1 MKGKSKALHI
11 NLDAGEGLV
20 DEQPLYPYVHA
31 LNIACGGHAGDAES
45 IAKTIQAGAA
55 LGLDLGAH
63 PSYPD
68 REHFGRHTLE
78 MSRESLKQSLN
89 KQLELFDSQCKQ
101 LNSQWT
107 HIKAHGALYNDMA
120 QNASL
125 TEVYLEAIAPFSS
138 GRILYVQEHSVL
150 AQKAKDKGL
159 KCYHEYFIDRRYADR
174 TRLLSRSDRRA
185 IISTPEEGLTQLRLM
200 QSGILED
207 VTQGRHSIEP
217 HTFCIHSDHE
227 NTVEILK
234 RIHEA

>member
-20 DEQPLYPYVHA
+20 DEQSLYPYVHA
-31 LNIACGGHAGDAES
+31 LNIACGGHAGDAET

-68 REHFGRHTLE
+68 REHFGRRTLE
-78 MSRESLKQSLN
+78 MSHEALKQSLN

-185 IISTPEEGLTQLRLM
+185 IISTPEESLTQLRLM

-227 NTVEILK
+227 NTAEILK

>member
-11 NLDAGEGLV
+11 NLDAGEGQV
-20 DEQPLYPYVHA
+20 DEQSLYPYVHA
-31 LNIACGGHAGDAES
+31 LNIACGGHAGDAET

-68 REHFGRHTLE
+68 REHFGRRTLE
-78 MSRESLKQSLN
+78 MSHEVLKQSLV

-185 IISTPEEGLTQLRLM
+185 IISTPEESLTQLRLM

-227 NTVEILK
+227 NTAEILK

>member
-31 LNIACGGHAGDAES
+31 LNIACGGHAGDEETIS
-45 IAKTIQAGAA
+45 KTLQAGAA

-68 REHFGRHTLE
+68 REHFGRRSLE
-78 MSRESLKQSLN
+78 MNHEELKQALLQ
-89 KQLELFDSQCKQ
+89 QLELFDSESKR
-101 LNSQWT
+101 LSSQWT

-125 TEVYLEAIAPFSS
+125 AEVYLEAIAPFCS

-150 AQKAKDKGL
+150 AQKAKDRGL

-185 IISTPEEGLTQLRLM
+185 VIHTPEESLTQLRLM

-207 VTQGRHSIEP
+207 IMQSRHTIEP
-217 HTFCIHSDHE
+217 HTFCIHSDHD
-227 NTVEILK
+227 NTAEILK
-234 RIHEA
+234 CIYEA

>member
-68 REHFGRHTLE
+68 REHFGRRTLE
-78 MSRESLKQSLN
+78 MSHEVLKQSLV
-89 KQLELFDSQCKQ
+89 KQLELFDSQCKK

>member
-20 DEQPLYPYVHA
+20 DEQSLYPYVHA
-31 LNIACGGHAGDAES
+31 LNIACGGHAGDAET

-55 LGLDLGAH
+55 LGLELGAH

-68 REHFGRHTLE
+68 REHFGRRTLE
-78 MSRESLKQSLN
+78 MSHEALKQSLV

-125 TEVYLEAIAPFSS
+125 AEVYLEAIAPFSS

-185 IISTPEEGLTQLRLM
+185 IISTPEESLTQLRLM

-207 VTQGRHSIEP
+207 IMQDRHAIEP
-217 HTFCIHSDHE
+217 HTFCIHSDHK
-227 NTVEILK
+227 NTAEILK

>member
-31 LNIACGGHAGDAES
+31 LNIACGGHAGDAET

-55 LGLDLGAH
+55 LGLELGAH

-68 REHFGRHTLE
+68 REHFGRRTLE
-78 MSRESLKQSLN
+78 MSDESLKQSLN

-125 TEVYLEAIAPFSS
+125 AEVYLEAIAPFSS

-150 AQKAKDKGL
+150 AQKAKDRGL

-185 IISTPEEGLTQLRLM
+185 IISTPEESLTQLRLM

-207 VTQGRHSIEP
+207 VTQGRYSIEP

-227 NTVEILK
+227 NTAEILK
-234 RIHEA
+234 RIHET

>member
-1 MKGKSKALHI
+1 MKGTSKALHI
-11 NLDAGEGLV
+11 NLDAGEGLF

-31 LNIACGGHAGDAES
+31 LNIACGGHAGDAET

-55 LGLDLGAH
+55 LGLELGAH

-68 REHFGRHTLE
+68 REHFGRRTLE
-78 MSRESLKQSLN
+78 MSHESLKQSLN

-125 TEVYLEAIAPFSS
+125 AEVYLEAIAPFSS

-185 IISTPEEGLTQLRLM
+185 IISTPEESLTQLRLM

-207 VTQGRHSIEP
+207 IMQDRHAIEP
-217 HTFCIHSDHE
+217 HTFSIHSDHK
-227 NTVEILK
+227 NTAEILK